1 MSLYPLKMAPN
12 LISIIRFSS
21 YYDYSLDPGILVPE
35 KKVNFFWAPIQK
47 AHEYV
52 LNLQRQLSSSL
63 ASVAAHRSKFG
74 IFTVTKHPSI
84 RAFVPKK
91 SNLKFFCVPDELG
104 SQIVLR
110 IYSECQC
117 FRIRR
122 PFRFWKSLARDMG
135 DRVTLI

>member
-1 MSLYPLKMAPN
+1 MYTTRITPSYFWFISLIN
-12 LISIIRFSS
+12 SVIIFIHFCTI
-21 YYDYSLDPGILVPE
+21 DPAILVPE

-52 LNLQRQLSSSL
+52 LNLRRQLSSSL

-110 IYSECQC
+110 I
-117 FRIRR
+117 
-122 PFRFWKSLARDMG
+122 
-135 DRVTLI
+135 

>member
-1 MSLYPLKMAPN
+1 MDLLGIN
-12 LISIIRFSS
+12 ISISIKISDLLS
-21 YYDYSLDPGILVPE
+21 ISIDYRIGIEFVDQESISIVSVSKKVVSKTSGPR
-35 KKVNFFWAPIQK
+35 KKVNFFGAPIQK

-52 LNLQRQLSSSL
+52 LNLRRQLSSSL
-63 ASVAAHRSKFG
+63 FRFVAHRSKFG

-110 IYSECQC
+110 I
-117 FRIRR
+117 
-122 PFRFWKSLARDMG
+122 
-135 DRVTLI
+135 

>member
-1 MSLYPLKMAPN
+1 MVILYVCA
-12 LISIIRFSS
+12 F
-21 YYDYSLDPGILVPE
+21 SLDPGILVPE

-52 LNLQRQLSSSL
+52 LNLRRQLSSSL
-63 ASVAAHRSKFG
+63 ASVAAHGSKFG

-110 IYSECQC
+110 I
-117 FRIRR
+117 
-122 PFRFWKSLARDMG
+122 
-135 DRVTLI
+135 

>member
-1 MSLYPLKMAPN
+1 MSKCPKKESDTPKVFSAGVPWVKLFKALW
-12 LISIIRFSS
+12 II
-21 YYDYSLDPGILVPE
+21 DPAILVPE

-52 LNLQRQLSSSL
+52 LNLRRQLSSSL

-110 IYSECQC
+110 I
-117 FRIRR
+117 
-122 PFRFWKSLARDMG
+122 
-135 DRVTLI
+135 